1 MPSDDPHSM
10 PVDATST
17 PTAKPRNKWLSALVV
32 LVRVLVGATFILSGV
47 VKLIDPVGTMYKIE
61 DYLQVFNLTMF
72 NSWSFVMAV
81 FLSVVE
87 FILGVNALLGSYLRT
102 TPTLLLIFM
111 VIMTPLTL
119 FLAIANPIPDCG
131 CFGDVVTLTNWQT
144 FGKNVILLSLVIF
157 LLLYNRR
164 ARSVFHREVHA
175 LIVVWV
181 VVFGLGLVYLAESYS
196 PVLDFRPFKIGTDL
210 AGAYFGEDADVTEY
224 EFVYEKDGV
233 QATFDID
240 SLPDEADGWQFVERQ
255 ARATQSQP
263 AEYDKMLDH
272 FVVYD
277 GNEDI
282 TEELLSHEGYLFV
295 LFSEDLTKAN
305 DDEINKVHELYDYTR
320 EYGYPFYFFNDT
332 ATTEIEAWIDNTGAE
347 FSFVFMDRTT
357 IRTIQ
362 RANPFLLVLKDG
374 VIYHKYYIE
383 YLPGEMQLT
392 VPVEDIP
399 IYAEAEHYSPD
410 YRIAFLTTLFVLPIL
425 LLYFTE
431 RIALFSLRRFRSWR
445 EQRRELRRIIKN

>member
-1 MPSDDPHSM
+1 
-10 PVDATST
+10 
-17 PTAKPRNKWLSALVV
+17 
-32 LVRVLVGATFILSGV
+32 
-47 VKLIDPVGTMYKIE
+47 
-61 DYLQVFNLTMF
+61 
-72 NSWSFVMAV
+72 
-81 FLSVVE
+81 
-87 FILGVNALLGSYLRT
+87 
-102 TPTLLLIFM
+102 
-111 VIMTPLTL
+111 
-119 FLAIANPIPDCG
+119 
-131 CFGDVVTLTNWQT
+131 
-144 FGKNVILLSLVIF
+144 
-157 LLLYNRR
+157 
-164 ARSVFHREVHA
+164 
-175 LIVVWV
+175 
-181 VVFGLGLVYLAESYS
+181 
-196 PVLDFRPFKIGTDL
+196 
-210 AGAYFGEDADVTEY
+210 
-224 EFVYEKDGV
+224 
-233 QATFDID
+233 
-240 SLPDEADGWQFVERQ
+240 
-255 ARATQSQP
+255 
-263 AEYDKMLDH
+263 MLDH

-320 EYGYPFYFFNDT
+320 EYGYPFYAVT
-332 ATTEIEAWIDNTGAE
+332 ASLPTEIEAWIDNTGAE

-431 RIALFSLRRFRSWR
+431 RIALFALRRFRSWR
-445 EQRRELRRIIKN
+445 EQRRELRRTIKN

>member
-1 MPSDDPHSM
+1 MPSDDPHSI

-61 DYLQVFNLTMF
+61 DYLQIFNLTMF

-181 VVFGLGLVYLAESYS
+181 VMFGLGLVYLAESYS

-210 AGAYFGEDADVTEY
+210 AGAYFGEDTDVTEY

-240 SLPDEADGWQFVERQ
+240 SLPDEAEGWQFVERQ
-255 ARATQSQP
+255 ERATQSQP
-263 AEYDKMLDH
+263 AVYDKMLDH

-320 EYGYPFYFFNDT
+320 EYGYPFYAVT
-332 ATTEIEAWIDNTGAE
+332 ASSPTEIEAWIDNTGAE

-431 RIALFSLRRFRSWR
+431 RIALFALRRFRSWR
-445 EQRRELRRIIKN
+445 ERRRELRRTIKN